1 MFYKL
6 SITKDEMKEF
16 YLSGKTMQEIADIAN
31 CNVTNIHSHLRRMG
45 VKSRSF
51 AEASRKYSLD
61 ETYFEKIDTEEKA
74 YFLGFLYA
82 DGYNFEKK
90 GLIELSLQDRDL
102 HILIK
107 FRELLQY
114 ENAPILYKS
123 KRPHRSLFVYS
134 GKISRDLAAL
144 GCMQAKTFKIEF
156 PTFIDESLIRH
167 FIRGYFDGDG
177 CIHNPKKRDVQL
189 SVLGNIKFIT
199 ALQDHFIKVL
209 NVNRVKLHQRFK
221 HCECYTLAYHGIKLP
236 LKVLNYLYKDST
248 IHLDRKYKKYL
259 SILEQ

>member
-31 CNVTNIHSHLRRMG
+31 CNVTNVHSHLKRMG
-45 VKSRSF
+45 VKSRSI
-51 AEASRKYSLD
+51 AETKRKYPLD

-82 DGYNFEKK
+82 DGYNFEKRSTVELTLHHQDIDVLIKLRKALNHIEKPFNERNK
-90 GLIELSLQDRDL
+90 GKHLSLF
-102 HILIK
+102 I
-107 FRELLQY
+107 
-114 ENAPILYKS
+114 NS
-123 KRPHRSLFVYS
+123 KKVS
-134 GKISRDLAAL
+134 IDLAAL
-144 GCMQAKTFKIEF
+144 GCVQAKTFKIKF
-156 PTFIDESLIRH
+156 PNFIGDELIRH

-177 CIHNPKKRDVQL
+177 CIYNPKKRDVHIL
-189 SVLGNIKFIT
+189 VLGNIQFIT
-199 ALQDHFIKVL
+199 ALQNHFIKVL
-209 NVNRVKLHQRFK
+209 NINEVKIHQRFK
-221 HCECYTLAYHGIKLP
+221 HSECYTLRHHGMKNP

-248 IHLDRKYKKYL
+248 IYLDRKYKKYL